1 MFARHY
7 MKQNKTIL
15 LFGTGELQKSLILRA
30 KAQGLFVVGIDPS
43 ESAAC
48 KKEVDAFEVIDGR
61 DFNGTIK
68 VAKKYDASAI
78 ITTATDKPL
87 RMMAKVAKAISAPF
101 FSEDT
106 AIASTDKFKMKELF
120 MLNGI
125 PCAKGRLI
133 REAEESGD
141 LKFPLIVKP
150 RDNSGSRG
158 VKLCHDIDELR
169 ENIREACHFTKM
181 DSVLVEEYIE
191 GPEYSIES
199 LHQKGK
205 SFIIQFTEKK
215 TTQKPYNVELG
226 HKEPANLTEEIRSSI
241 TVLIR
246 KIANSLG
253 FDNCASHTELKINK
267 QGIYVIETSPRLGG
281 DFITS
286 HLVPLSTGINI
297 EDQLINI
304 AMGKPIDLKPVTEP
318 GASGICFF
326 NFPNGKI
333 IRIDPKI
340 VVVNDWDGVHLFR
353 LNLHDGDRIPEIKNS
368 IDRYGEII
376 VKGKDR
382 LDLDKKLEDYEN
394 KLENF
399 INFKNISEKN
409 DE

>member
-1 MFARHY
+1 
-7 MKQNKTIL
+7 MKRNRSIL
-15 LFGTGELQKSLILRA
+15 LFGTGELQKSVILRA

-43 ESAAC
+43 ENAAC
-48 KKEVDAFEVIDGR
+48 KNDVDAFEIVDGK
-61 DFNGTIK
+61 DFNGTIN

-87 RMMAKVAKAISAPF
+87 RMMAKVAQAISAPF

-106 AIASTDKFKMKELF
+106 AIASTDKFKMKEVF
-120 MLNGI
+120 MQNGI

-133 REAEESGD
+133 QDAEETGD
-141 LKFPLIVKP
+141 LEFPLIVKP

-169 ENIREACHFTKM
+169 EDINEAYLFTKM

-199 LHQKGK
+199 LHQNGK
-205 SFIIQFTEKK
+205 SHVIQFTEKK
-215 TTQKPYNVELG
+215 TTHEPYNVELG
-226 HKEPANLTEEIRSSI
+226 HKEPANLTEEVREAIRA
-241 TVLIR
+241 LIG
-246 KIANSLG
+246 KIANCLG
-253 FDNCASHTELKINK
+253 FDNCASHTELKINEK
-267 QGIYVIETSPRLGG
+267 GIYIIETSPRLGG

-304 AMGKPIDLKPVTEP
+304 ALGKPIDLTPVAEP

-326 NFPNGKI
+326 NFPYGKI
-333 IRIDPKI
+333 IRIDSEI
-340 VVVNDWDGVHLFR
+340 VAVNDWDDVHLFR
-353 LNLHDGDRIPEIKNS
+353 LKLHDGDRIPEIKNS

-382 LDLDKKLEDYEN
+382 VDLDKKLEDYEH
-394 KLENF
+394 KLEKF
-399 INFKNISEKN
+399 INFKDNSERN

>member
-1 MFARHY
+1 MR
-7 MKQNKTIL
+7 QNKSIL
-15 LFGTGELQKSLILRA
+15 LFGAGELQKSLILRA

-43 ESAAC
+43 ENAAC
-48 KKEVDAFEVIDGR
+48 KNDVDAFAVVDGR

-68 VAKKYDASAI
+68 VAKNYDASAI
-78 ITTATDKPL
+78 MTTATDKPL
-87 RMMAKVAKAISAPF
+87 RMMSKVAKAISVPF
-101 FSEDT
+101 FSEET
-106 AIASTDKFKMKELF
+106 ALASTDKFKMKEVF
-120 MLNGI
+120 MQNGI
-125 PCAKGRLI
+125 PCAKGRLV
-133 REAEESGD
+133 RKAEEAAD
-141 LKFPLIVKP
+141 LEFPLIVKP

-158 VKLCHDIDELR
+158 VKLCRDIDELK
-169 ENIREACHFTKM
+169 ENISEARLFSKM

-191 GPEYSIES
+191 GSEYSIES

-205 SFIIQFTEKK
+205 SSVIQFTEKK
-215 TTQKPYNVELG
+215 TTQGPYNVELG
-226 HKEPANLTEEIRSSI
+226 HKEPANLTEEVMNSI
-241 TVLIR
+241 TVLIG
-246 KIANSLG
+246 KIADSLS
-253 FDNCASHTELKINK
+253 FDNCASHTELKINEK
-267 QGIYVIETSPRLGG
+267 GIHIIETSPRLGG

-304 AMGKPIDLKPVTEP
+304 ALGKPIDLKPVTEP

-340 VVVNDWDGVHLFR
+340 AVVNDWDDVHLFK
-353 LNLHDGDRIPEIKNS
+353 LNLHDGDKIPEIKSS

-382 LDLDKKLEDYEN
+382 ADLDKKLEDYGN

-399 INFKNISEKN
+399 INFKDISEKN